1 LEIAASSGRAKRNIL
16 PVAPLSRYN
25 DIILKKVTIH
35 TDGACE
41 GNTGPGGWAAIL
53 EYGAVRKEI
62 SGGVIATTNNRMELT
77 AALEALNRL
86 KERCAVDLFT
96 DSEYLRNGITKWIH
110 GWKAKGW
117 KKGTI
122 KNIDLWQALDAAA
135 SRHKVEWHW
144 VRGHAGHPLN
154 ERCDVLAV
162 QETQKFRQ
170 SHTNAERKAA
180 RAAFVAGRVGV
191 PEQPELLAGGPKE

>member
-1 LEIAASSGRAKRNIL
+1 LRAALS
-16 PVAPLSRYN
+16 SRYN
-25 DIILKKVTIH
+25 DVILKKVTIH

-41 GNTGPGGWAAIL
+41 GNPGPGGWAAIL

-122 KNIDLWQALDAAA
+122 KNIDLWKGLDAAA
-135 SRHKVEWHW
+135 SRHQIAWHW

-162 QETQKFRQ
+162 QETKKFQ
-170 SHTNAERKAA
+170 TSHTNAERKAA
-180 RAAFVAGRVGV
+180 RAAFVAERVGV
-191 PEQPELLAGGPKE
+191 PEQPDLSSLLE

>member
-1 LEIAASSGRAKRNIL
+1 VPRATILRAAS
-16 PVAPLSRYN
+16 PSRYN
-25 DIILKKVTIH
+25 RVILKKVTIH

-41 GNTGPGGWAAIL
+41 GNPGPGGWAAIL

-77 AALEALNRL
+77 AALEALTRL

-96 DSEYLRNGITKWIH
+96 DSEYLRNGITKWIY

-122 KNIDLWQALDAAA
+122 KNIDLWKALDGAA
-135 SRHKVEWHW
+135 SRHQVAWHW

-162 QETQKFRQ
+162 QEAQKFRQ

-180 RAAFVAGRVGV
+180 RAAFVAERVGV
-191 PEQPELLAGGPKE
+191 LEQPELLGGQA